1 MQQYVDGYMMKY
13 QKGCCKCICVIFEG
27 VFSHSIY
34 MRQRGLVVKWILWY
48 QWKVTTVVS
57 QHLHIYILC
66 TLSMQ
71 HCETHIVQCF
81 PLQICSGVFVCI
93 YVWLCVSGVEHWL
106 LLPGRGGLPSR
117 GKRGGGGSRAESQR
131 FRRADVPHSSNSQ
144 SQGHRRDSHTVD
156 EGWLSSGCNPTL
168 HCAPHSTI
176 HSMIPSFR
184 VSVCMCVCFLDF

>member
-1 MQQYVDGYMMKY
+1 MRHIWRGVLIEYLHAK
-13 QKGCCKCICVIFEG
+13 EG
-27 VFSHSIY
+27 VGCPMNIIS
-34 MRQRGLVVKWILWY
+34 
-48 QWKVTTVVS
+48 WKVTTVLS
-57 QHLHIYILC
+57 QHLHIYVLC

-71 HCETHIVQCF
+71 HCGTHIVQCF
-81 PLQICSGVFVCI
+81 AMQRCSAVFVCI

-106 LLPGRGGLPSR
+106 LLPGRGGLPS
-117 GKRGGGGSRAESQR
+117 GGERGGSRAESQR

-184 VSVCMCVCFLDF
+184 VSVCLCVCVWGFRYLRQKEKTYIYLI

>member
-1 MQQYVDGYMMKY
+1 MKY
-13 QKGCCKCICVIFEG
+13 QKRWCKYRC
-27 VFSHSIY
+27 
-34 MRQRGLVVKWILWY
+34 LWY

-57 QHLHIYILC
+57 QHLHIYVLC

-71 HCETHIVQCF
+71 HCGTHIVQCF
-81 PLQICSGVFVCI
+81 PLQIRSGVFVCI

-117 GKRGGGGSRAESQR
+117 GKRGEGAESQR

-184 VSVCMCVCFLDF
+184 VSVFMCVCIWISKATYIYLIWSFCIFGNIITKLVILVS

>member
-1 MQQYVDGYMMKY
+1 MP
-13 QKGCCKCICVIFEG
+13 
-27 VFSHSIY
+27 
-34 MRQRGLVVKWILWY
+34 RRGLVVKWILWY

-57 QHLHIYILC
+57 QHLRYWCFVHVVRAALWNTHSAVFSIAD
-66 TLSMQ
+66 TLWR
-71 HCETHIVQCF
+71 
-81 PLQICSGVFVCI
+81 VCV
-93 YVWLCVSGVEHWL
+93 YLCVIMCQWCRTLAITSWQRGPSKQGGERG
-106 LLPGRGGLPSR
+106 GRGWGAPGQEDL
-117 GKRGGGGSRAESQR
+117 QR

-184 VSVCMCVCFLDF
+184 ASVCLCVCVYLDF